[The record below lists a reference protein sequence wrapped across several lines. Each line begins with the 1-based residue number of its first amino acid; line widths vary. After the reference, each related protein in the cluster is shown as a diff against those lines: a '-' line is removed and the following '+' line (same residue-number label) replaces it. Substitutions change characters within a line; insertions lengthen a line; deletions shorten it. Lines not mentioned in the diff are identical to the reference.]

1 MKTALPAR
9 AAAASLLTLLA
20 ACGTVGPDYRV
31 PAEAAIRKPSAAAP
45 FVGAA
50 EATYSAAPLPP
61 RWWRLYRDPAL
72 DRLVEQALAANADL
86 RVADANLRRARAL
99 EQEVAAAG
107 RPALGVSA
115 APAYGRPSAAARGL
129 PEALP
134 DAAFYD
140 AGVSVSY
147 QVDLFGKI
155 ARAIEAADADSG
167 AAAAAYD
174 LARINVVAGTVR
186 AYVDACASSAQIGVA
201 QRALAL
207 QQDFMDLTAR
217 RIAAGRGTA
226 LDASRAQ
233 AQVEQLHAALPPLQA
248 AQRGALLRLAALLG
262 ATPDSLPD
270 SAARCTA
277 PPRLAYP
284 VPVGDGAA
292 LLRRRPDIRQAER
305 GLAAASA
312 RIGVATADLYPSVTL
327 GLSAGSTGALA
338 SVGAGNALRWSL
350 GPLISWTLPVN
361 GAARSRIAQAEASSE
376 AALARFDGAV
386 LNALREA
393 ETSLTVYARELDRNA
408 ALKAAR
414 EQSALAASQA
424 SELYRYGRTDFLT
437 TLDAQRSLAS
447 AESALTASDAQLAS
461 DQVTLFLALGGG
473 WEGAEAQAAA
483 DSAESVDSVADS
495 SNLIETRK

>member
-1 MKTALPAR
+1 MKTALPGR
-9 AAAASLLTLLA
+9 LAAASMLVLLA

-31 PAEAAIRKPSAAAP
+31 PEQAAVNKPSAAAP
-45 FVGAA
+45 FAGAA
-50 EATYSAAPLPP
+50 EPAYSVAPLPP

-72 DRLVEQALAANADL
+72 DRLVEQALAANTDL
-86 RVADANLRRARAL
+86 RVASANLRRARAL
-99 EQEVAAAG
+99 EQEVGAAG

-134 DAAFYD
+134 DAASYD

-174 LARINVVAGTVR
+174 LARINVAAGTVR
-186 AYVDACASSAQIGVA
+186 AYADACASAAQLQVA
-201 QRALAL
+201 RRSLGL
-207 QQDFMDLTAR
+207 QQDFLDLTAQ

-233 AQVEQLHAALPPLQA
+233 AQAEQLRAALPPLQA

-262 ATPDSLPD
+262 DTPDKLPD
-270 SAARCTA
+270 SAERCTA
-277 PPRLAYP
+277 PPRLAFP

-305 GLAAASA
+305 GLASASA
-312 RIGVATADLYPSVTL
+312 RIGVATADLYPSITL

-338 SVGAGNALRWSL
+338 GFGAGNALRWSL
-350 GPLISWTLPVN
+350 GPLISWSLPVN
-361 GAARSRIAQAEASSE
+361 GAARSRIAQAEASNE
-376 AALARFDGAV
+376 AALARFDGTV
-386 LNALREA
+386 LNALREV

-437 TLDAQRSLAS
+437 TLDTQRSLAS

-461 DQVTLFLALGGG
+461 DQVALFLALGGG
-473 WEGAEAQAAA
+473 WESAEPRAAA
-483 DSAESVDSVADS
+483 DSI
-495 SNLIETRK
+495 NFTETRK

>member
-1 MKTALPAR
+1 MKMKMLLPTR
-9 AAAASLLTLLA
+9 AAAATLLAMLA

-31 PAEAAIRKPSAAAP
+31 PAQSAINSPSAAAP
-45 FVGAA
+45 FSGAN
-50 EATYSAAPLPP
+50 EAVFSVAPLPP
-61 RWWRLYRDPAL
+61 RWWRLYQDPAL
-72 DRLVEQALAANADL
+72 DRLVETALNANTDL

-107 RPALGVSA
+107 RPALGVNA

-134 DAAFYD
+134 DAGSYD

-174 LARINVVAGTVR
+174 LALVNVAAGTVR
-186 AYVDACASSAQIGVA
+186 AYVDACASSAQIRVA
-201 QRALAL
+201 QGARAP
-207 QQDFMDLTAR
+207 QGGVR
-217 RIAAGRGTA
+217 GGPRKRIAVGRGTA

-233 AQVEQLHAALPPLQA
+233 AQLEQLRAALPPLQA
-248 AQRGALLRLAALLG
+248 ARRSAQLRLAALLG
-262 ATPDSLPD
+262 ETPAGLPD
-270 SAARCTA
+270 SAAQCAA
-277 PPRLAYP
+277 PPRLAFP

-312 RIGVATADLYPSVTL
+312 RIGVATADLYPSITL

-338 SVGAGNALRWSL
+338 GFGAGNALRWSL
-350 GPLISWTLPVN
+350 GPLISWSLPVN
-361 GAARSRIAQAEASSE
+361 GAARSRIAQAEASNQ

-408 ALKAAR
+408 ALTAAR
-414 EQSALAASQA
+414 DQSALAARQA
-424 SELYRYGRTDFLT
+424 SDLVRYGRTDFLT
-437 TLDAQRSLAS
+437 ALDAQRTLAS
-447 AESALTASDAQLAS
+447 AESALTASDAQLAG

-473 WEGAEAQAAA
+473 WESTGVQA
-483 DSAESVDSVADS
+483 SADS
-495 SNLIETRK
+495 STFNETRK